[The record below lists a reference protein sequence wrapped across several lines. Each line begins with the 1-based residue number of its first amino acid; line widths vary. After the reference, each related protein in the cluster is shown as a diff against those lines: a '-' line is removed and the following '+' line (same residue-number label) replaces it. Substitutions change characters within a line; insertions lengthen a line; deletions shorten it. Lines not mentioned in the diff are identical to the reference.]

1 MLNPIN
7 LALLPLR
14 IARGVVNKLI
24 GGGDDKSS
32 DPAPTA
38 TVQPEPVVVPSK
50 PAPATTRKPPAV
62 KRAAA
67 AKPAKPKPGVS
78 ADQTSERTGVPTPA
92 EIAARGEGR
101 QPAPFGSTGNDS

>member
-1 MLNPIN
+1 MLNPID

-14 IARGVVNKLI
+14 IARGAVNKLI
-24 GGGDDKSS
+24 GGGHDTPS
-32 DPAPTA
+32 DPASTA
-38 TVQPEPVVVPSK
+38 RVEPEPVVVPSK

-62 KRAAA
+62 RRAAA

-78 ADQTSERTGVPTPA
+78 ADETAARTGVPTPA

-101 QPAPFGSTGNDS
+101 QPAPFGSTENGS